1 MMFHIGID
9 EAGRGPLAG
18 PVAVGGVWARKEYPF
33 LDVFSGVA
41 DSKVVSP
48 TKREKIFTMLEE
60 KTKEGDVRFHVALIG
75 ADIIDT
81 QGIAHAVRVG
91 VREVCEKLSG
101 EVSHTK
107 VYLDG
112 LLHAPDEYTQETI
125 IRGDATVPIISLAS
139 IAAKVVRDR
148 VMEAHAT
155 TYPLYAFE
163 KHKGYGTKIHQDAI
177 QKYGLCPLHRRTF
190 VHF

>member
-41 DSKVVSP
+41 DSKVLSP
-48 TKREKIFTMLEE
+48 KKREKIFTMLEE

-112 LLHAPDEYTQETI
+112 LI
-125 IRGDATVPIISLAS
+125 IKSTKKISMQSLNFFNFLENLKNVNIIML
-139 IAAKVVRDR
+139 
-148 VMEAHAT
+148 E
-155 TYPLYAFE
+155 LW
-163 KHKGYGTKIHQDAI
+163 
-177 QKYGLCPLHRRTF
+177 
-190 VHF
+190 